1 MPLDVAVFT
10 TMAGLCAG
18 RSATV
23 CTACLN
29 SGARF
34 RAGYQHLIADLE
46 GSSLYGA
53 ISVDSKGGRVYQN
66 QLVEPHVTRLAAVST
81 FYLNAGSDN
90 IFRLSDQ
97 VDAPE
102 LMRRRASTLSPG
114 LSELID
120 RRVRVGDN
128 PAAVEF
134 ADGVGHLVAPAWEI
148 HEDSA
153 IS

>member
-1 MPLDVAVFT
+1 MCLRRESDAGLMPLDVAVFT

-81 FYLNAGSDN
+81 FYLDAGSDN
-90 IFRLSDQ
+90 IFRFSDQ
-97 VDAPE
+97 VDAP
-102 LMRRRASTLSPG
+102 
-114 LSELID
+114 
-120 RRVRVGDN
+120 
-128 PAAVEF
+128 
-134 ADGVGHLVAPAWEI
+134 
-148 HEDSA
+148 A
-153 IS
+153 ISGLDQLQGELGVIVFGFRFVNAGS